1 MYNSAVQILHRIEQL
16 LIQSAGHLPLEVSSF
31 VGGLVEEVIA
41 PIPSPFVMA
50 AVGSAA
56 YAQGKG
62 FPVLCGLALLGSA
75 GKTLGAWFL
84 YLIAD
89 KLEDLLVGKLGR
101 FLGVSHQ
108 DVEGIGKKFTGGRK
122 DAWIL
127 FTLRALPIVPSSP
140 VSVVAGIIKLN
151 LRMYLLATLA
161 GNFFRNLIY
170 IYLGYSGISAYKS
183 MLSKF
188 DSAESIVQMGI
199 FLTLA
204 ALVGWVYWKRRSA

>member
-1 MYNSAVQILHRIEQL
+1 MYNSAMQILDRIEQL
-16 LIQSAGHLPLEVSSF
+16 LMDSAGHLPLEVSAF
-31 VGGLVEEVIA
+31 VGGLVEEVVA

-50 AVGSAA
+50 ADGSAA

-62 FPVLCGLALLGSA
+62 FIVLCWLSLLGSA

-84 YLIAD
+84 YLVAD
-89 KLEDLLVGKLGR
+89 KLEDLLVGRLGR

-108 DVEGIGKKFTGGRK
+108 DIEGIGKRFTGGHK

-151 LRMYLLATLA
+151 LRVYLLATLA
-161 GNFFRNLIY
+161 GNFFRNLVY
-170 IYLGYSGISAYKS
+170 IYLGYSGLSAYKS
-183 MLSKF
+183 MLSRM
-188 DSAESIVQMGI
+188 DSAESVVQVGI
-199 FLTLA
+199 FLVLCTV
-204 ALVGWVYWKRRSA
+204 VGWVYWKRRSA

>member
-1 MYNSAVQILHRIEQL
+1 MQILDRIEQWL
-16 LIQSAGHLPLEVSSF
+16 MDSAGRLPLEVSSF
-31 VGGLVEEVIA
+31 GGGLIEEVIA

-62 FPVLCGLALLGSA
+62 FWVLCWLSLLGSA

-84 YLIAD
+84 YAVAD

-108 DVEGIGKKFTGGRK
+108 DVESVGKRFTGGHK

-127 FTLRALPIVPSSP
+127 FMLRALPIVPSSP
-140 VSVVAGIIKLN
+140 VSVVAGIIKLE
-151 LRMYLLATLA
+151 LRTYLLATLA
-161 GNFFRNLIY
+161 GNFFRNLVY
-170 IYLGYSGISAYKS
+170 IYLGYSGLSAYRS
-183 MLSKF
+183 VLHHL
-188 DSAESIVQMGI
+188 DSTESVVQVGI
-199 FLTLA
+199 FLCLVA
-204 ALVGWVYWKRRSA
+204 VVGWVYWQRRKS